1 MKVKQLKLYNKY
13 KDIGDTPNK
22 EFIYVGVDN
31 ENDYCFLFKNKDNH
45 GDIDIDTAISTLN
58 HYGLDPDKI
67 VNDLNLE
74 TFIKYDN
81 DLYKY
86 IKGYDI
92 LFCKK
97 EYIENYL
104 KPILK
109 DKLNNIINR

>member
-22 EFIYVGVDN
+22 EFIYIGVDN

-45 GDIDIDTAISTLN
+45 GDIDAPISTLN
-58 HYGLDPDKI
+58 HYGFDPNKI
-67 VNDLNLE
+67 TKNLNLE
-74 TFIKYDN
+74 IDIDN
-81 DLYKY
+81 DGYKY

-92 LFCKK
+92 IWYEK
-97 EYIENYL
+97 EEIEKYL